1 MLHHTL
7 LITAAIF
14 LIFWGTGHLLPTRA
28 IVKGFKN
35 ISRDNKYIITM
46 AWLCEGLLLIYI
58 GVMLILIML
67 FADIFNP
74 VAILF
79 YRASAVLLL
88 VLSIV
93 TLLTGAK
100 TPVLP
105 IKLCPIVKTFCAV
118 LLILAS
124 IL

>member
-14 LIFWGTGHLLPTRA
+14 LILWGIGHLLPTRA
-28 IVKGFKN
+28 IVGGFKN

-46 AWLCEGLLLIYI
+46 TWLCEGLLLIYI
-58 GVMLILIML
+58 GIMLILIML

-79 YRASAVLLL
+79 YRSSAVLLII
-88 VLSIV
+88 LSIV
-93 TLLTGAK
+93 TLLTGAR

-105 IKLCPIVKTFCAV
+105 IKICPVVKTFCAI

-124 IL
+124 LL